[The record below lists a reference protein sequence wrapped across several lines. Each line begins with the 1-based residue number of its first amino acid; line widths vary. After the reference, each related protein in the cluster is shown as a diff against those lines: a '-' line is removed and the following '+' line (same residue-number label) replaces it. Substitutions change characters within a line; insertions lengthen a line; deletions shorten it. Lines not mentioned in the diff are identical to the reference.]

1 MYRQEQNTCC
11 NGRLDS
17 DLPPDSVTYGKA
29 HWFSNEMKKPNS
41 MAHIEAAVNNWI
53 PCTSLPELAGSPTHN
68 FHQS

>member
-17 DLPPDSVTYGKA
+17 DFPPDSVTYGKA

-41 MAHIEAAVNNWI
+41 MAHIEAAVNSWI
-53 PCTSLPELAGSPTHN
+53 P
-68 FHQS
+68 